1 MSKTGRKS
9 VYDTNIKPYFQDIR
23 AWARDGV
30 TERSMA
36 KALGISYSTFN
47 KYKAE
52 KTELSQLLKKE
63 REVCVDAIENAVYKR
78 AMGFQY
84 TEEKVTESEKDGVKT
99 ERFTKTALPDVTA
112 AIYLLKH
119 WGRNRGYTN
128 DPMSLELKKK
138 ELELK
143 EKLADENNW

>member
-36 KALGISYSTFN
+36 QALGISYSTFN

-99 ERFTKTALPDVTA
+99 ELFTKTALPDVTA